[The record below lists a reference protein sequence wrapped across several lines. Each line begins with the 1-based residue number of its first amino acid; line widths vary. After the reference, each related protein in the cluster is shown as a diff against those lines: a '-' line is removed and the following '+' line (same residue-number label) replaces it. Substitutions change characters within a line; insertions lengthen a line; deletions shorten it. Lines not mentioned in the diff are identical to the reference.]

1 MKRLSWCVGRSTV
14 FRSIEIHDWR
24 QFSSVNVAFH
34 DTLTVLTGANGAGKT
49 TILNLLNRHF
59 GWNLQLVGTPRSGK
73 KGVIKFFSDLWKRRN
88 HPFESSSPVQDLI
101 GKITYEDDTVA
112 QLEIPHEVSSQYH
125 VNINGQKE
133 VSGLFIPSHRPIY
146 VYQQVDTIPA
156 SISANDQLL
165 QNYLSEI
172 RRRYTTNTR
181 GVPSASYRIKESLIS
196 LATFGYGNQVVARN
210 EDAVSTFE
218 GFERILSRVLPS
230 TLGFR
235 RILIRMPEVVLD
247 TKSGEFSFDAVSG
260 GVSAIIDMSWQ
271 LHMAS
276 LVYPTRFVVI
286 IDEPENHLHPT
297 LQKTLLPNFTEAF
310 PSVQFIIATH
320 NPFMVSSVQ
329 DSHVYVLNYNED
341 EPSRVISTKLDLI
354 NKAASSNEILREVL
368 GLKHTKPMWVEQKID
383 SLITKYSL
391 RNLTDRDLIELRDEM
406 KELGLGHLFPETIS
420 RISETG
426 FA

>member
-1 MKRLSWCVGRSTV
+1 M
-14 FRSIEIHDWR
+14 D
-24 QFSSVNVAFH
+24 VAFH

-59 GWNLQLVGTPRSGK
+59 GWDLQLVGTPRSGK
-73 KGVIKFFSDLWKRRN
+73 KGVVKFFSDLWKHRRL
-88 HPFESSSPVQDLI
+88 PFESPSPGQDSI
-101 GKITYEDDTVA
+101 GKITYEDGTTA
-112 QLEIPHEVSSQYH
+112 QLEIPHEVPSQYR
-125 VNINGQKE
+125 VNINGQKN

-146 VYQQVDTIPA
+146 VYQQVDAIPT

-165 QNYLSEI
+165 QNYLNEI
-172 RRRYTTNTR
+172 RRRYAVNAR
-181 GVPSASYRIKESLIS
+181 VPSASYRIKESLIS
-196 LATFGYGNQVVARN
+196 LATFGYGNQAVAGN

-235 RILIRMPEVVLD
+235 KILIRMPEVVLD

-297 LQKTLLPNFTEAF
+297 LQKTLLPNFIKAF

-329 DSHVYVLNYNED
+329 DSHVYVLDYNED
-341 EPSRVISTKLDLI
+341 EPSRVVSTKLDLI

-368 GLKHTKPMWVEQKID
+368 GLKHTKPVWVEQKID
-383 SLITKYSL
+383 ALIARYNL
-391 RNLTDRDLIELRDEM
+391 PNLTDRDLIELRNEM
-406 KELGLGHLFPETIS
+406 KELGLGHLFPETVS
-420 RISETG
+420 RISETRPT
-426 FA
+426 